1 MARKTWKWQP
11 ETRNAILANDNGR
24 CVACGCADEAVLEM
38 DHIVPAGPTT
48 VENGQ
53 AMCGPC
59 NRAKAD
65 VQGLVELEPFEP
77 IDPAQTMGDYL
88 AAMTTRRAMFAGRMA
103 DMRRQQDSDLLDWA
117 RAEIGNGRRVASVIR
132 SVARTHN
139 GRVANRVA
147 RSL

>member
-1 MARKTWKWQP
+1 MKRKTWKWQP

-38 DHIVPAGPTT
+38 DHIVPAGETT
-48 VENGQ
+48 VANGQ

-65 VQGLVELEPFEP
+65 VYGLVELEPFQP
-77 IDPAQTMGDYL
+77 IDPAQTMGEYL
-88 AAMTTRRAMFAGRMA
+88 AETTSLRAMFAGEMA
-103 DMRRQQDSDLLDWA
+103 DLRRQQDSDLLDWA
-117 RAEIGNGRRVASVIR
+117 RAEIGSGRRVASVIR
-132 SVARTHN
+132 SIAGKHN
-139 GRVANRVA
+139 QRVAKRVA